1 MYVPGRMG
9 YMSRR
14 RGMAP
19 FRGSVLPVL
28 VVVGLFF
35 FFVAGPF
42 LHFFPFVFLFVWM
55 IPLLLMP
62 ALGFSARSV
71 AGLWETRSRRLAD
84 DERKEK
90 ELLEAL
96 ARHGRIS
103 PARVALETTLSVSE
117 ADRMLSEL
125 AKNGHVEV
133 RAREGRLEYALW
145 ERDRRELT
153 E

>member
-1 MYVPGRMG
+1 
-9 YMSRR
+9 
-14 RGMAP
+14 MAP

-42 LHFFPFVFLFVWM
+42 FHFFPFVFLFVWM
-55 IPLLLMP
+55 IPFLLVP

-71 AGLWETRSRRLAD
+71 AGVLETRSRRLVD
-84 DERKEK
+84 NERKER

-96 ARHGRIS
+96 ARHGGIS
-103 PARVALETTLSVSE
+103 PARAALETTLSVSE

-133 RAREGRLEYALW
+133 RAHEGTLEYALW
-145 ERDRRELT
+145 EHDRRELA